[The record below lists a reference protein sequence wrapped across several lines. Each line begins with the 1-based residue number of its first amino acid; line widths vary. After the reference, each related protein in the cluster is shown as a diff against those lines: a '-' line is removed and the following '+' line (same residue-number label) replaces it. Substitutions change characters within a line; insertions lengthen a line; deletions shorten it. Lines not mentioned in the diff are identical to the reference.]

1 MSLLISGILALA
13 QVHMLSAPDGA
24 PTAGERSGGRIEGPA
39 PAPALGLDAFL
50 AAPPPPPAP
59 EWQGTGLLITG
70 GVLGSLGLITNIT
83 RIGLAQGLCKD
94 LTYDYSQV
102 VVAGAGP
109 CLNGAVGLMALSPT
123 ALALN
128 MTAFGLVAGGG
139 SVRGRWQA
147 HEGLYGGGRPRR
159 SGLQAGIGA
168 GLMTASIVGYVV
180 VRVMSIADIFGAG
193 TCLARYPTDPPDDAR
208 ANAQLAS
215 CVRTRFTGYL
225 AGITATQSFAVIGVG
240 LLAHGASH
248 HRHTRMYR
256 KMMRHQ
262 LRMQPN
268 LTPTWAGVSLTGR
281 F

>member
-1 MSLLISGILALA
+1 MSLFISGILALA

-24 PTAGERSGGRIEGPA
+24 PAAGERIEGPA
-39 PAPALGLDAFL
+39 PAPAAGLDAFL
-50 AAPPPPPAP
+50 EAPPTPPAP

-70 GVLGSLGLITNIT
+70 GILGSLGLITNVT

-94 LTYDYSQV
+94 LTYDYSTV
-102 VVAGAGP
+102 EAAGAGP

-139 SVRGRWQA
+139 SVRGRYRA

-159 SGLQAGIGA
+159 GGLQAGIGA
-168 GLMTASIVGYVV
+168 GLVTASIVGYVV
-180 VRVMSIADIFGAG
+180 VRVMSIADVFGAG
-193 TCLARYPTDPPDDAR
+193 TCLARYPADPPDDAR
-208 ANAQLAS
+208 ADAQLAA
-215 CVRTRFTGYL
+215 CVRTRFSGYL

-240 LLAHGASH
+240 LLAHGASYR
-248 HRHTRMYR
+248 RHTRMYR
-256 KMMRHQ
+256 KLMRHQ
-262 LRMQPN
+262 LHIRPN
-268 LTPTWAGVSLTGR
+268 LTPTWAGVALTGR